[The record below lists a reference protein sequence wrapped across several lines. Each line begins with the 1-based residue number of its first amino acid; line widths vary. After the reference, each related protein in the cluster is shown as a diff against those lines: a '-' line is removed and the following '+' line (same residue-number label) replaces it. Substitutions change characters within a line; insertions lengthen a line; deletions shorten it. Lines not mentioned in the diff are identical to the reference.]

1 MKKIIILRI
10 FIIALLIADMAVIF
24 SFSAEKASQSDETS
38 SSVIERIVKIIYK
51 DFDSWETQAKYEKV
65 QSYQHLVRKLA
76 HMTEYASLGVLSCAL
91 ALTFGMKIKNL
102 LFAFLFCVL
111 YSGSD
116 EFHQLFVPGRS
127 GQITDVL
134 IDSGGALIGIA
145 GFSLLV
151 FVIVKIKEK
160 GIGENKNGF

>member
-51 DFDSWETQAKYEKV
+51 DFDSWKEEAKYEKV
-65 QSYQHLVRKLA
+65 ESYQHLVRKLA

-102 LFAFLFCVL
+102 LIAFLFCVL

-127 GQITDVL
+127 GQLTDVL
-134 IDSGGALIGIA
+134 IDSSGALIGIA

-151 FVIVKIKEK
+151 FVIVKIKER